1 MAVLK
6 YKNAN
11 DEFVAL
17 TNYTVQPIEPVQVTG
32 SSTSEIMSQNAVT
45 SALSTKANS
54 ADVYT
59 KTESNTTFLSKT
71 DANSTYLT
79 QSSAQNT
86 YATQTDVNNIS
97 SSVTNINSSI
107 TNINDSIDAI
117 NQEIGLGN
125 TGDTSS
131 SNPIIRQDDLTD
143 YATKTYVNDGISA
156 LVNGAP
162 ETLDTL
168 KELADALGNNE
179 NSVTTITTELGKKA
193 NSVDV
198 YTKTETDNLLSGKAA
213 SSHNH
218 AITDI
223 TNLSSTLASKAEK
236 EHDHSYAGSSSVGGA
251 ATSANKVNSTLTW
264 SKGDTNGSFDGSA
277 NTSFTI
283 PTKTSELTNDS
294 NYITTA
300 STVNTANKVAH
311 TISISGNGA
320 SMGSFNGSAD
330 TNINITPSNIGA
342 AAASHT
348 HTIANITD
356 LKTTLDGKS
365 DTDHTHNFSEIN
377 SKPTTISGYGIT
389 DAKIENGVITLGSNT
404 ITPLTNHQTIY
415 SLTVNNS
422 DGDTQTTYTPNNGA
436 ASLTLTKTMVGLGNV
451 ENTKL
456 STWNGSNNITTLG
469 TIVNGIW
476 NGTKI
481 SNDYIANNSITI
493 NGTNTALG
501 GSFNTASITSGTAGT
516 NSATSGY
523 TLSVPYVKMNQ
534 YGIVTEYGSHT
545 HTVNNIP
552 NSSLS
557 NSSINVAGT
566 SVSLG
571 GTLSADT
578 LKTNLSLGSLAY
590 KSSFAFSELSEHPT
604 TISGYGITDANGSK
618 ITLSSSYVAVSDMPT
633 VGDGNALTAS
643 STGNTLD
650 AVVNRIET
658 NIKLI
663 ANEVNENEEVA
674 AYALTDLNKRVN
686 EHTEDV
692 DMHIASEERSKWNDI
707 YNFYEGAN
715 AVTSIASVPTSK
727 RLCVVTISAAGTFSL
742 ANTPSAGREIHIIVK
757 NTAASE
763 ITVTIPTASPYVS
776 MSGESLTVAASGYA
790 EINVISD
797 GTNMYIRTL

>member
-6 YKNAN
+6 YKNASG
-11 DEFVAL
+11 EFVAL
-17 TNYTVQPIEPVQVTG
+17 TNYTVQPIEPVQTTG
-32 SSTSEIMSQNAVT
+32 ASTTEIMSQNAVT
-45 SALSTKANS
+45 SALGTKANS

-59 KTESNTTFLSKT
+59 KTESNTTFLSK
-71 DANSTYLT
+71 DEASSTYLT
-79 QSSAQNT
+79 QSSAQTT
-86 YATQTDVNNIS
+86 YATQTSVNNI
-97 SSVTNINSSI
+97 NNSI

-131 SNPIIRQDDLTD
+131 SNPIIRKDDLED
-143 YATKTYVNDGISA
+143 YATKTYVGDEISA

-193 NSVDV
+193 NSNDV

-223 TNLSSTLASKAEK
+223 TNLSSTLDTKAEK
-236 EHDHSYAGSSSVGGA
+236 EHTHSYAGSSSVGGA

-277 NTSFTI
+277 NASFTI
-283 PTKTSELTNDS
+283 PTKTSELENDS

-330 TNINITPSNIGA
+330 TNINITPSSIGA
-342 AAASHT
+342 AAASHI

-356 LKTTLDGKS
+356 LETTLNGKS
-365 DTDHTHNFSEIN
+365 NTDHTHNFSEIKD
-377 SKPTTISGYGIT
+377 KPSTIAGYAIS
-389 DAKIENGVITLGSNT
+389 DAKIENGVITLGTNT
-404 ITPLTNHQTIY
+404 ITPLTSHQTLY
-415 SLTVNNS
+415 SLTVKNS
-422 DGDTQTTYTPNNGA
+422 DNETQTTYTPNSGA
-436 ASLTLTKTMVGLGNV
+436 ASLTLTKAMVGLGNV

-469 TIVNGIW
+469 TIVSGTW
-476 NGTKI
+476 NGSKI
-481 SNDYIANNSITI
+481 SNDYLTNNSITI
-493 NGTNTALG
+493 NGTNTVLG

-516 NSATSGY
+516 SSATNGY
-523 TLSVPYVKMNQ
+523 TLSVPYVEMNQ

-578 LKTNLSLGSLAY
+578 LKTNLGLKQLAY
-590 KSSFAFSELSEHPT
+590 KDNIAFSDLSEHPT
-604 TISGYGITDANGSK
+604 TLSGYGITDAHGANIK
-618 ITLSSSYVAVSDMPT
+618 LSSSYTAVSDMPT

-674 AYALTDLNKRVN
+674 AYALTDLNKRLN

-692 DMHIASEERSKWNDI
+692 DMHIASEERNRWNDI
-707 YNFYEGAN
+707 YNFYEGVNTA
-715 AVTSIASVPTSK
+715 TSIASVPTSK
-727 RLCVVTISAAGTFSL
+727 RLCIVTISANGSFTL

-757 NTAASE
+757 NTASTNIE
-763 ITVTIPTASPYVS
+763 ITMPTDSGYVK
-776 MSGESLTVAASGYA
+776 MSGDSLTVAASGYA

>member
-6 YKNAN
+6 YKNASG
-11 DEFVAL
+11 EFVAL
-17 TNYTVQPIEPVQVTG
+17 TNYTVQPIKPVQTTG
-32 SSTSEIMSQNAVT
+32 ASTTEIMSQNAVT

-59 KTESNTTFLSKT
+59 KTESNTTFLSKNE
-71 DANSTYLT
+71 ASSTYLT
-79 QSSAQNT
+79 QSSAQTT
-86 YATQTDVNNIS
+86 YATQ
-97 SSVTNINSSI
+97 SSVNSISNSI
-107 TNINDSIDAI
+107 TNINNSIDAI

-143 YATKTYVNDGISA
+143 YATKTYVGDEISA

-193 NSVDV
+193 NSTDV

-223 TNLSSTLASKAEK
+223 TNLSSTLDTKAEK
-236 EHDHSYAGSSSVGGA
+236 EHTHSYAGSSSVGGA

-264 SKGDTNGSFDGSA
+264 SKGDTNGSFNGSA
-277 NTSFTI
+277 NASFTI

-294 NYITTA
+294 NFITTA
-300 STVNTANKVAH
+300 STVNIANKVSH

-320 SMGSFNGSAD
+320 SMGSFDGSSD
-330 TNINITPSNIGA
+330 TDINITPSSIGA

-356 LKTTLDGKS
+356 LETTLNSKS
-365 DTDHTHNFSEIN
+365 DTSHTHNFSEIKD
-377 SKPTTISGYGIT
+377 KPTTINGYSIS
-389 DAKIENGVITLGSNT
+389 DAKIENGVITLGTNT
-404 ITPLTNHQTIY
+404 ITPLTSHQTIY
-415 SLTVNNS
+415 SLSIKNS
-422 DGDTQTTYTPNNGA
+422 EGTEQTNYTPNNSA
-436 ASLTLTKTMVGLGNV
+436 SSLTLTKAMVGLGNV

-456 STWNGSNNITTLG
+456 STWNGSENITTLG
-469 TIVNGIW
+469 TITSGTW
-476 NGTKI
+476 NGSKI
-481 SNDYIANNSITI
+481 ANDYLVNNKITI
-493 NGTNTALG
+493 NGVNTTLG
-501 GSFNTASITSGTAGT
+501 SSFNTASITSGNAGT
-516 NSATSGY
+516 SSATNGY
-523 TLSVPYVKMNQ
+523 TLSVPYVTLNQ
-534 YGIVTEYGSHT
+534 YGIATAYGTHT

-557 NSSINVAGT
+557 YSSINIAGT

-571 GTLSADT
+571 GSLSAET

-590 KSSFAFSELSEHPT
+590 KNSIAFSELTSKPT
-604 TISGYGITDANGSK
+604 TISGYGITDANGANIK
-618 ITLSSSYVAVSDMPT
+618 LSSSYVAVSDMPT
-633 VGDGNALTAS
+633 VGSGNTLTAS

-650 AVVNRIET
+650 SVVNRIET

-674 AYALTDLNKRVN
+674 AYALTDLNNRLG
-686 EHTEDV
+686 EHVENVDV
-692 DMHIASEERSKWNDI
+692 HIASEERNRWDNI
-707 YNFYEGAN
+707 YNFYEGVNTA
-715 AVTSIASVPTSK
+715 TSIASVPTSK
-727 RLCVVTISAAGTFSL
+727 RLCIVTISAGGSFTL
-742 ANTPSAGREIHIIVK
+742 ANIPSAGREIHIIVN
-757 NTAASE
+757 NTASTDIE
-763 ITVTIPTASPYVS
+763 ITMPTDSGYVK
-776 MSGESLTVAASGYA
+776 MSGDSLTVAASGYA